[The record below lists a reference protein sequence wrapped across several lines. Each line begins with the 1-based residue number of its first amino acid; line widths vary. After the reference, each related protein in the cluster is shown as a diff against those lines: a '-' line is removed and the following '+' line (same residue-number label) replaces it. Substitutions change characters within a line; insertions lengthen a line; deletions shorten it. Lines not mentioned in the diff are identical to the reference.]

1 MISNE
6 RHAPIDA
13 QQHDPSDQAKHDDHG
28 HDGDARPLWPALAR
42 GWRRKCPRCGNGP
55 LLRSYLKMREN
66 CTVCRQDFRPAR
78 ADDGPAYLTI
88 LIVGHLMAPS
98 LHIAFVKFRP
108 EPLIL
113 FTIFA
118 VGCVALSLYLLPRL
132 KGMIV
137 AYQWARQMFG
147 FGAEHLPLEEQPA
160 A

>member
-1 MISNE
+1 MLSAETETTSQDVTNNGAPEHEEE
-6 RHAPIDA
+6 RL
-13 QQHDPSDQAKHDDHG
+13 
-28 HDGDARPLWPALAR
+28 LWPALRR
-42 GWRRKCPRCGNGP
+42 GWRRKCPNCGEGP
-55 LLRSYLKMREN
+55 LLRGYLKIRDT

-98 LHIAFVKFRP
+98 LHFAFVRFRP
-108 EPLIL
+108 EPLVL

-137 AYQWARQMFG
+137 AYQWARRMFG
-147 FGAEHLPLEEQPA
+147 FGAPHVPLEEPRA